1 MSALRYEAPTS
12 IDAATSLLT
21 ENLKTIKVLAGGT
34 DVIVQMHSERIEPEL
49 IVDIKNIPELKQI
62 EKTVDGFKFG
72 AAISG
77 KDLMLNEDFNKVWP
91 GIMDGVRLI
100 GSLQIRGRASVGG
113 NLCNAS
119 PAADSVPPMIAAAAI
134 ANIVGPAGN
143 RNVPVETIIV
153 KPGQTSL
160 TKGEIVVSFQ
170 LPNRPPRS
178 GDAYLRFTPRTEMDI
193 AVVGVAI
200 NLTLDDNEI
209 CNSARVAL
217 GAVAPTPI
225 LDENAAET
233 LIGTK
238 LDEEALEN
246 LARAV
251 QKSISPINDK
261 RGTIEFREDVVGVLA
276 KRVAEIAKTRAL
288 AN

>member
-77 KDLMLNEDFNKVWP
+77 KDLMLNEGFNKVWP

-225 LDENAAET
+225 LDENASET

-288 AN
+288 EN